1 MSDDEARAKAAQKQD
16 SKLAGRIIRSLK
28 QIEDDYFLASVTYSE
43 MLMAAAVQAI
53 KKAVPE
59 PFKVVESDISASIH
73 IAGWRA
79 TRGVGQDFSL
89 ELAELC
95 VEEDREYTWLTAA
108 TAVGPTRLGLELLSR
123 PGLREAA
130 TKIISEDKLMGPI
143 WKAGFVR
150 DETDARLFIPIVI
163 PAETLAQAVEQNSL
177 DTAMPPVTK
186 AVEQAIAAMPELDKI
201 VEAVRVAAKVT
212 K

>member
-1 MSDDEARAKAAQKQD
+1 MDHEQRTQAATKQD

-28 QIEDDYFLASVTYSE
+28 QVEDDYYLASVTYSE
-43 MLMAAAVQAI
+43 ILMEAAVQAI

-59 PFKVVESDISASIH
+59 PFKVVESDISAAIH
-73 IAGWRA
+73 VAGWRA

-108 TAVGPTRLGLELLSR
+108 TAVGPTRLGLELVSR

-130 TKIISEDKLMGPI
+130 TKIINEDKLMGPI

-150 DETDARLFIPIVI
+150 DEAETRLFIPIVV
-163 PAETLAQAVEQNSL
+163 PCEALARAVEINSL
-177 DTAMPPVTK
+177 DAAMAPVTK
-186 AVEQAIAAMPELDKI
+186 AVEQAISAMPELEKI
-201 VEAVRVAAKVT
+201 VEAVRLAAKVT